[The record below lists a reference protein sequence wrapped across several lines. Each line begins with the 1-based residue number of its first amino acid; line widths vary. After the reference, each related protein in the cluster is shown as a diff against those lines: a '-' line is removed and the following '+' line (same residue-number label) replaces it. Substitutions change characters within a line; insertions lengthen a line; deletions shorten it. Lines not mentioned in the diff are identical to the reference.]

1 MAHQLGLELLPVIIH
16 GAGDCMNKGE
26 NHLRGGSITVR
37 IYPRVKPGDPG
48 YGSDYHEMTRAM
60 LTFYRSRY
68 TQLKEELETPTY
80 FRRKLIRN
88 YIYKGP
94 VLEWYTRI
102 KLSLEG
108 NYELI
113 NSIIPRQAT
122 ITDIGCGYGYLSYML
137 GFVAPQRKILGVDYD
152 QDKIELAQNCISKT
166 GNINF
171 MSADATEYTPVPSDI
186 FILSDVLHYLPDE
199 QQDRLIEKCMSALNP
214 DGKIIIRDANTD
226 LKKRHRGTRY
236 TEFFSTR
243 SGFNKA
249 AGNRLYFFSG
259 TKIRNLAKT
268 HGFNIEVVDN
278 TKLTSNILYVLTKSQ
293 PYTNH
298 M

>member
-1 MAHQLGLELLPVIIH
+1 
-16 GAGDCMNKGE
+16 
-26 NHLRGGSITVR
+26 
-37 IYPRVKPGDPG
+37 
-48 YGSDYHEMTRAM
+48 
-60 LTFYRSRY
+60 
-68 TQLKEELETPTY
+68 
-80 FRRKLIRN
+80 
-88 YIYKGP
+88 
-94 VLEWYTRI
+94 
-102 KLSLEG
+102 LSLEG

-137 GFVAPQRKILGVDYD
+137 GFVAPQREILGVDYD